1 VKVIR
6 GDEPLTLVFVA
17 KVICVVQKP
26 VGVVVAVTEA
36 SVEAVVA
43 QVVVAQPLTVSV
55 AEAATAVVATP
66 ETPAVQ
72 VTTTAVPEVMV
83 VMPDMQMVPAA
94 VTPVKTGVPAVMPVA
109 VQVGEV
115 EVTDPFTRVS
125 NMEVVPAV
133 WVLGVKPQIRV
144 LVLEER
150 LLM

>member
-6 GDEPLTLVFVA
+6 GDEPLTVVLAV

-26 VGVVVAVTEA
+26 TGDVIAVKEA

-72 VTTTAVPEVMV
+72 VTTTAVPEEM
-83 VMPDMQMVPAA
+83 VMPDMQIVPAE
-94 VTPVKTGVPAVMPVA
+94 VTPVKTGVPVVMPVA

-125 NMEVVPAV
+125 NMEVVPVV
-133 WVLGVKPQIRV
+133 WAPGVKPQIRV